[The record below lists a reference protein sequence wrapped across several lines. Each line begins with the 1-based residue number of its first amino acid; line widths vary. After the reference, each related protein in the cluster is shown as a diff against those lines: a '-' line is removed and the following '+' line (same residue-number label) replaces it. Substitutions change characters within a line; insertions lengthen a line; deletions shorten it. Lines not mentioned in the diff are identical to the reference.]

1 VLKRVSLLAYKIEM
15 PQSLAGVHDFFHVSQ
30 LRKCVHDPSHGISYE
45 PIDHPNLT
53 YEELSMQVL
62 DHKEQQLRTKTI
74 ILMKILW
81 QNYGVE
87 EATWELEQQMQDK
100 YPHLF
105 E

>member
-1 VLKRVSLLAYKIEM
+1 
-15 PQSLAGVHDFFHVSQ
+15 
-30 LRKCVHDPSHGISYE
+30 
-45 PIDHPNLT
+45 
-53 YEELSMQVL
+53 
-62 DHKEQQLRTKTI
+62 LRTKTI